1 MLSIIISLK
10 TGHTLERTL
19 DSIFLANAEAA
30 ADAELIVLDRIG
42 TEDSHAEYQAAIGK
56 YTGKNISLIPQE
68 GNVVL
73 QIRQLARQ
81 VRGNYVAIIESG
93 AVYSAGALKAA
104 AMVMDETDTASVS
117 IRPVYEDPNGKQA
130 DYPVVPQKSGEYS
143 VLETTSA
150 LQFLLKGYFIRKSV
164 FETVPMRP
172 EAGDEYAHLFLMDMF
187 LQYETYQYL
196 SEYTITYFVGEEN
209 DASTNPYQ
217 YNKSWYTDSVR
228 NVLTPYLK
236 ESSEKDYRE
245 FRLASCAIMY
255 LLYMKFRCNEND
267 KNKNVLNR
275 QEYETFLEACKECLA
290 YIDEDVIMLK
300 ARVGRYVI
308 SRHLKMFMVYL
319 RCQKLGIQENLIE
332 EEGNIGLRVY
342 EAVKQPEENN
352 VFRRITLF
360 GGVNVETLQIQAINY
375 VDHNLEIDAVVSL
388 GDLLDRDRICVFAE
402 EDDKQIDAVFTEA
415 YALRKYFGVA
425 WTKGCVVHFTIPVNL
440 RRNKQRLNFFYVFN
454 GRKNKLR
461 IRFPKN
467 AARLSGKVADH
478 GYWKFTDDR
487 ILYRHRGSLFILK
500 QDRLH
505 AIVREWKLWKEIR
518 DKNPDNKE
526 LAERVIRLRK
536 KYFRAKN
543 AYKNR
548 RIWLTGDKLYK
559 AGDNGEYMYHYV
571 QENVKDVELY
581 YVIKEDS
588 EDYQRLN
595 KAGARI
601 LIHGSEECQLMALM
615 AEAVLAT
622 HTTIMSY
629 FGIPEDMQ
637 PYVKD
642 LFNAEVICIQHGLT
656 IQKIA
661 QYQGRLVDNTNFYC
675 CASKYEVENILHPVY
690 DYSKEN
696 IALTGLARYDGLVN
710 NDQKQ
715 ILITPTW
722 RKELANL
729 GIGYIR
735 KAYNHHFKNSEYFK
749 VYNELI
755 NDQKLINCAK
765 ANGYKLI
772 YLLHPAMSAQIDD
785 FTRNED
791 VEIIQ
796 ATSNMSYEKILTESS
811 LMVTDYSGVQ
821 FDFAYMGKPV
831 LYYHPDVLPPHYEEG
846 GFHYETMGF
855 GPICHNHE
863 EIVDS
868 LCEAMN
874 KQCQNEEKYIQRA
887 DDFFA
892 YHDHDNCRRIYE
904 AVKGYLDKRKK

>member
-1 MLSIIISLK
+1 MLSIIINLK
-10 TGHTLERTL
+10 TGHTLENTFN
-19 DSIFLANAEAA
+19 SIFLANAEGA
-30 ADAELIVLDRIG
+30 ADIEIIVLDRLH
-42 TEDSHAEYQAAIGK
+42 TEETRSEYQVLADK
-56 YTGKNISLIPQE
+56 YTGKDISYAVQE
-68 GNVVL
+68 GNAVL
-73 QIRQLARQ
+73 QLQDLARKAK
-81 VRGNYVAIIESG
+81 GDYVAIIESG
-93 AVYSAGALKAA
+93 AVYSAGSLKA
-104 AMVMDETDTASVS
+104 VCDILDQSELASVS
-117 IRPVYEDPNGKQA
+117 IKPVYEDPNGKSA
-130 DYPVVPQKSGEYS
+130 DYPVVPSKSGEYN
-143 VLETTSA
+143 VLETTGA
-150 LQFLLKGYFIRKSV
+150 LQFLLKGYFIRKVV
-164 FETVPMRP
+164 FETVPMRQ
-172 EAGDEYAHLFLMDMF
+172 EAGDEYAHLFLMGMF

-196 SEYTITYFVGEEN
+196 DEYTVTYYVGEEN

-245 FRLASCAIMY
+245 FRLASCAVMY

-267 KNKNVLNR
+267 KNKNVLDR
-275 QEYETFLEACKECLA
+275 QEYEIFLEACKECLS

-319 RCQKLGIQENLIE
+319 RCQKLGIEENLIE
-332 EEGNIGLRVY
+332 EEGSIGLRVY

-375 VDHNLEIDAVVSL
+375 TDRKLEIDAVVSL
-388 GDLLDRDRICVFAE
+388 GDILDRDRICVFAE
-402 EDDKQIDAVFTEA
+402 ADDQQIDAVFTEA
-415 YALRKYFGVA
+415 YALRKYFGVT
-425 WTKGCVVHFTIPVNL
+425 WTKGCVVHFTIPVNF

-454 GRKNKLR
+454 GRKNKLQ

-467 AARLSGKVADH
+467 AARLSGKAADH
-478 GYWKFTDDR
+478 GYWKFTEDR
-487 ILYRHRGSLFILK
+487 ILYRHKGSLFILK

-505 AIVREWKLWKEIR
+505 SIVREWRLWKEIR
-518 DKNPDNKE
+518 EKNQDNKE
-526 LAERVIRLRK
+526 LAERIIRLRK
-536 KYFRAKN
+536 KYFRARKT
-543 AYKNR
+543 YKNK

-559 AGDNGEYMYHYV
+559 AGDNGEYMYHYMM
-571 QENVKDVELY
+571 ENVKDIDLY
-581 YVIKEDS
+581 YVIQKDS
-588 EDYQRLN
+588 EDYERLN
-595 KAGARI
+595 KAGAKL

-675 CASKYEVENILHPVY
+675 CASKYEVENILQPVY
-690 DYSKEN
+690 DYKKEN

-710 NDQKQ
+710 HDRKQ

-735 KAYNHHFKNSEYFK
+735 KAYNRQFKNSEYFR

-755 NDQKLINCAK
+755 NDQKLIDCAK
-765 ANGYKLI
+765 ANGYKII
-772 YLLHPAMSAQIDD
+772 YLLHPAVSAQVED
-785 FTRNED
+785 FTHNDD

-821 FDFAYMGKPV
+821 FDFAYMRKPV
-831 LYYHPDVLPPHYEEG
+831 IYYHPDVLPPHYEEG
-846 GFHYETMGF
+846 GFQYESMGF
-855 GPICHNHE
+855 GPICRSHE
-863 EIVDS
+863 AIVES

-874 KQCQNEEKYIQRA
+874 RQCQNEDQYIQRA

-892 YHDHDNCRRIYE
+892 YQDHDNCRRIYE
-904 AVKGYLDKRKK
+904 SVREYMDKRKR